1 MFQCAMKPRDSLSLW
16 HRLFHDS
23 RGTTLPL
30 DSMRAA
36 TQSAPDTAF
45 PPHRAFR
52 LRSVYLRTEDRRLR
66 ALAHTEAG
74 RGELISE
81 NGNVFRGFAISPH
94 GSQNTFA
101 WKAQSPM
108 RELRFSFAEAK
119 PVQGFLMVRKH
130 FSGYPPILSD
140 EHAESVR
147 SWRFSYQR
155 NSWVHLS

>member
-1 MFQCAMKPRDSLSLW
+1 VLPRNLRPIRLS
-16 HRLFHDS
+16 
-23 RGTTLPL
+23 
-30 DSMRAA
+30 
-36 TQSAPDTAF
+36 
-45 PPHRAFR
+45 
-52 LRSVYLRTEDRRLR
+52 RRIEPFDCDQFIYELKIEGFR

>member
-1 MFQCAMKPRDSLSLW
+1 MLSAHDEPATVTLGRPEALVLFEMLAEFREVSMFQCAMKPRDSLSLW

-52 LRSVYLRTEDRRLR
+52 LRSVYLRTEDRRLSSAR
-66 ALAHTEAG
+66 SHRGG

-81 NGNVFRGFAISPH
+81 NGNVFRGFADLA
-94 GSQNTFA
+94 A
-101 WKAQSPM
+101 WI
-108 RELRFSFAEAK
+108 AE
-119 PVQGFLMVRKH
+119 H
-130 FSGYPPILSD
+130 FRV
-140 EHAESVR
+140 ESAPR
-147 SWRFSYQR
+147 
-155 NSWVHLS
+155 